1 MREHEDRQRGMIGMV
16 AALCLAAVAVISGPP
31 YFSSASRSVRGI
43 TNPVLAME
51 VVQNVAEVDAI
62 LSDAPSPDREAMRLK
77 QYADFGFIACYAA
90 LFVLMAMLLGG
101 MAWLAAA
108 LGLLAAACDVA
119 ENLATLRLIDLPL
132 SQTTQARIDGI
143 RDPALMK
150 WALASLA
157 LGMFAALLLRQKTA
171 GLRIVGVC
179 DLAAAALG
187 LYGLVNNA
195 FLAWSGLPMLAGILT
210 LAILFFRPRGRY
222 RGRS

>member
-1 MREHEDRQRGMIGMV
+1 MREHRLRGMIGLV
-16 AALCLAAVAVISGPP
+16 AVLCLAAFAVISGPP
-31 YFSSASRSVRGI
+31 YFSSASRAVRGI
-43 TNPVLAME
+43 ANPVLAME
-51 VVQNVAEVDAI
+51 TVQNAAEVDAI

-108 LGLLAAACDVA
+108 LGLFAAACDVA
-119 ENLATLRLIDLPL
+119 ENLAILRLIDLPL
-132 SQTTQARIDGI
+132 SQATQARIDAI
-143 RDPALMK
+143 RDPAMMK

-157 LGMFAALLLRQKTA
+157 LGVFAALLLRQKRA
-171 GLRIVGVC
+171 GLRLVGVF
-179 DLAAAALG
+179 DLSAALLG

-210 LAILFFRPRGRY
+210 LAVLFFRPRRRY
-222 RGRS
+222 SGRS